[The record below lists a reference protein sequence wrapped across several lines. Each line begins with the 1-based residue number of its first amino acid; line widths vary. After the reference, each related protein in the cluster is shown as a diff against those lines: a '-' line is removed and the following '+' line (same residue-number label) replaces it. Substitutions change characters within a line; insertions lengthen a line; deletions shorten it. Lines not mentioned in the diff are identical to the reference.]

1 LRHLDMT
8 NSSDSPSS
16 LPKEI
21 LNYYDRGKEAERLS
35 TGIGPLELARTQEL
49 ITRYFPPPPAVVFDV
64 GGGPG
69 VYSCW
74 LAKSGYEVHL
84 IDAVPLHVEQA
95 RRASQAQP
103 SHPIASLKVGDA
115 RKLDYPDA
123 SADAVL
129 LHGPLYHLTDRE
141 DRLAAIRESKRILR
155 PGGVLLGVG
164 VSRYASTHAGL
175 VRWLIDDPAY
185 LQMCKREL
193 TDGHHV
199 PPPSWPG
206 LFTTAFFHHPD
217 ELKTEMEDA
226 GLIHEETLAVQGPGW
241 LVPEFEER
249 WKDEVQRKVLL
260 KVIRW
265 MEKEPVAL
273 GMSPHI
279 VAVARNAQ

>member
-1 LRHLDMT
+1 MT
-8 NSSDSPSS
+8 NSPESPS
-16 LPKEI
+16 LLAEEI
-21 LNYYDRGKEAERLS
+21 LSYYNTGREAERLFK
-35 TGIGPLELARTQEL
+35 GIGPLELARTQEL

-164 VSRYASTHAGL
+164 ISRYASTHLGL
-175 VRWLIDDPAY
+175 ARWWIDDPAY
-185 LQMCKREL
+185 LHMCKREL
-193 TDGHHV
+193 ADGHHV

-217 ELKTEMEDA
+217 ELKIEMEDA
-226 GLIHEETLAVQGPGW
+226 GLVHEETLAVQGPGW

-249 WKDEVQRKVLL
+249 WKDEGQREVLL

>member
-1 LRHLDMT
+1 MKSPD
-8 NSSDSPSS
+8 SSGL

-21 LNYYDRGKEAERLS
+21 LGYYNRGKEAGRLFK
-35 TGIGPLELARTQEL
+35 GIGPLELARTQEL

-74 LAKSGYEVHL
+74 LARSGYEVHL

-95 RRASQAQP
+95 RRASQEQP

-115 RKLDYPDA
+115 RKLDHPDA

-129 LHGPLYHLTDRE
+129 LHGPLYHLPDRE

-164 VSRYASTHAGL
+164 ISRYASTHLGL
-175 VRWLIDDPAY
+175 VRWWIDDPAY

-226 GLIHEETLAVQGPGW
+226 GLVHEETLAVQGPGW

-249 WKDEVQRKVLL
+249 WKDKGQREVLL
-260 KVIRW
+260 KVIRC

-279 VAVARNAQ
+279 VAVARK

>member
-1 LRHLDMT
+1 MT
-8 NSSDSPSS
+8 NSSDSSR

-21 LNYYDRGKEAERLS
+21 QSYYNRGTEADRLS

-69 VYSCW
+69 AYSCW
-74 LAKSGYEVHL
+74 LARSGYEVHL

-103 SHPIASLKVGDA
+103 AHPIASIKVGDA
-115 RKLDYPDA
+115 RKLDCPDDY
-123 SADAVL
+123 ADAVL
-129 LHGPLYHLTDRE
+129 LLGPLYHLTE
-141 DRLAAIRESKRILR
+141 KKDRLSALRESKRILR

-164 VSRYASTHAGL
+164 ISCYASTHVGL
-175 VRWLIDDPAY
+175 VRWWMDDPEY

-193 TDGHHV
+193 ADGHHV
-199 PPPSWPG
+199 PPASRPN

-217 ELKTEMEDA
+217 ELKAEMEEA
-226 GLIHEETLAVQGPGW
+226 GLAHEETLAVQGPGW

-249 WKDEVQRKVLL
+249 WKDERQRQVLL
-260 KVIRW
+260 TVIRW

-273 GMSPHI
+273 GMSAHLM
-279 VAVARNAQ
+279 AVARK

>member
-1 LRHLDMT
+1 MT
-8 NSSDSPSS
+8 NSSDSPSP

-21 LNYYDRGKEAERLS
+21 LSYYSRGKEAERLS

-69 VYSCW
+69 MYSCW

-103 SHPIASLKVGDA
+103 SHPITSLKVGDA

-164 VSRYASTHAGL
+164 VSRYASTHLGL
-175 VRWLIDDPAY
+175 VRWWIDDPEY

-226 GLIHEETLAVQGPGW
+226 GLVHEETLAVQGPGW

-249 WKDEVQRKVLL
+249 WKDEGQRKVLL

-279 VAVARNAQ
+279 VAVARNSQ

>member
-1 LRHLDMT
+1 MT
-8 NSSDSPSS
+8 NSFDSPSP

-21 LNYYDRGKEAERLS
+21 QSYYNRGKEAERLS

-49 ITRYFPPPPAVVFDV
+49 VSRYFPPPPAIVFDV

-115 RKLDYPDA
+115 RKLDCPDA

-129 LHGPLYHLTDRE
+129 LHGPLYHLTDRK

-164 VSRYASTHAGL
+164 ISRYASTHLGL
-175 VRWLIDDPAY
+175 ARWWIDDPEY
-185 LQMCKREL
+185 LHMCEREL

-226 GLIHEETLAVQGPGW
+226 GLVHEETLAVQGPGW

-249 WKDEVQRKVLL
+249 WKDEGQRKVLL